1 MTAGRPDAAALAER
15 AGRREG
21 ALLVAAAA
29 LLWSTGGLAI
39 KWIPL
44 APLNIVFHRA
54 WIASL
59 TLLLL
64 LRPRKI
70 RPTPAFF
77 VACGT
82 YAGMIIT
89 FVVATKWTTAANA
102 IFLQDSGIVWVLIFS
117 PLVAGEAIDR
127 RDVAAVVACLG
138 GMVLFFVGKIS
149 THGEAGNAMS
159 LLSGAFYAA
168 TVLLLRRLKGP
179 ASEWTAIV
187 GNLAAALASLAFAAR
202 PFDVPPKAIAP
213 LVFLGVVQ
221 IGVAY
226 SLFIRGLGRIRAAE
240 ASIISLLEPIFNPIW
255 VFLGVG
261 ERPSIFAICGAAVVL
276 SAIAWRTLATGS
288 APADAVPSPD

>member
-1 MTAGRPDAAALAER
+1 MD
-15 AGRREG
+15 RRG

-44 APLNIVFHRA
+44 PPLNIVFHRA

-59 TLLLL
+59 TLLIL

-70 RPTPAFF
+70 RPTLDFLF
-77 VACGT
+77 ACGT

-138 GMVLFFVGKIS
+138 GMVLFFVGRIS
-149 THGEAGNAMS
+149 THGQAGNLLS
-159 LLSGAFYAA
+159 LLSGAFYAT
-168 TVLLLRRLKGP
+168 TVLFLRRLKGP
-179 ASEWTAIV
+179 ASEWTAIF
-187 GNLAAALASLAFAAR
+187 GNLVAALVSLPFATR
-202 PFDVPPKAIAP
+202 PFSVPAMAVAP
-213 LVFLGVVQ
+213 LLFLGVVQ

-226 SLFIRGLGRIRAAE
+226 TFFVRGLGLIRAAE
-240 ASIISLLEPIFNPIW
+240 ASIVSLLEPIFNPIW
-255 VFLGVG
+255 VFLGIG
-261 ERPSIFAICGAAVVL
+261 ERPTIYAICGAVVVL
-276 SAIAWRTLATGS
+276 SAIAWRTLATGT

>member
-1 MTAGRPDAAALAER
+1 MTA
-15 AGRREG
+15 RREG
-21 ALLVAAAA
+21 ALLVAGAAI
-29 LLWSTGGLAI
+29 LWSTGGLAI

-59 TLLLL
+59 TLIVL
-64 LRPRKI
+64 LRPRRI
-70 RPTPAFF
+70 RPTPDFLI
-77 VACGT
+77 ACGT

-138 GMVLFFVGKIS
+138 GMALFFVGKIS
-149 THGEAGNAMS
+149 THGQAGNLLS

-168 TVLLLRRLKGP
+168 TVLFLRRLKGP
-179 ASEWTAIV
+179 ASEWTAIA
-187 GNLAAALASLAFAAR
+187 GNLTAAAIVLPFATR
-202 PFDVPPKAIAP
+202 PFSVPGAAVGP

-226 SLFIRGLGRIRAAE
+226 SLFVRGLGRIRAAE

-255 VFLGVG
+255 VFLGIG
-261 ERPSIFAICGAAVVL
+261 ERPSLFAVVGAAVVL
-276 SAIAWRTLATGS
+276 GAIAWRTLATGT
-288 APADAVPSPD
+288 APAAAVPSPD

>member
-1 MTAGRPDAAALAER
+1 VTADRRGPAAPAER
-15 AGRREG
+15 ERREG

-44 APLNIVFHRA
+44 PPLNIVFHRA

-59 TLLLL
+59 TLIIL
-64 LRPRKI
+64 LRPKRI
-70 RPTPAFF
+70 RPTPAFLF
-77 VACGT
+77 ACGT

-89 FVVATKWTTAANA
+89 FVVATKWTTSANA
-102 IFLQDSGIVWVLIFS
+102 IFLQDSGIVWVLLFS

-138 GMVLFFVGKIS
+138 GMALFFVGKIS
-149 THGEAGNAMS
+149 AHGQAGNVLS
-159 LLSGAFYAA
+159 LVSGAFYAM

-187 GNLAAALASLAFAAR
+187 GNLTAAVAALAFAAR
-202 PFDVPPKAIAP
+202 PFAVPSTAVAP

-226 SLFIRGLGRIRAAE
+226 TFFVKGLGLIRAAE

-255 VFLGVG
+255 VFLGIG
-261 ERPSIFAICGAAVVL
+261 ERPSVFAICGAAVVL
-276 SAIAWRTLATGS
+276 SAIAWRTFVTGS
-288 APADAVPSPD
+288 APADAVPTPD

>member
-1 MTAGRPDAAALAER
+1 MKVD
-15 AGRREG
+15 RRG

-39 KWIPL
+39 KSIPL
-44 APLNIVFHRA
+44 PPLNIVFHRA

-59 TLLLL
+59 TLVVL
-64 LRPRKI
+64 LRPKAF
-70 RPTPAFF
+70 RPTPAFLL
-77 VACGT
+77 ACGA

-117 PLVAGEAIDR
+117 PLIASEAIDR

-149 THGEAGNAMS
+149 THGQAGNLLS
-159 LLSGAFYAA
+159 LLSGAFYAT
-168 TVLLLRRLKGP
+168 TVLFLRRLKGP
-179 ASEWTAIV
+179 ASEWTAIF
-187 GNLAAALASLAFAAR
+187 GNLAAAAISLPFAAR
-202 PFDVPPKAIAP
+202 PFSVPTSALAP

-226 SLFIRGLGRIRAAE
+226 SFFVRGLGRIRAAE

-255 VFLGVG
+255 VFLGIG
-261 ERPSIFAICGAAVVL
+261 ERPTASAICGAAVVL
-276 SAIAWRTLATGS
+276 SAIAWRTFATGT
-288 APADAVPSPD
+288 APASAIPSPD